1 MIMKKSVPM
10 RSRTP
15 VLAILMVAT
24 GLTTSLLA
32 PDRTLAQ
39 DGADALRFL
48 QQLPGITATSNG
60 IAGAGIG
67 GRTDASAFRTNPAG
81 LAWSDMSWFSASL
94 SNQNVSDEAVFN
106 APGSSTRLEPDV
118 SSTGLASLAY
128 AYRVPTTQGRLVVG
142 AGFNQTSSYDRSL
155 FYDGTNNANSI
166 TDFFMPLPGEFELQ
180 EDADGVFPSF
190 TRDLSFIAFEA
201 FGIDLSP
208 ELIDAG
214 QAVPFLPAVSAGT
227 VRQAG
232 IVEEDGRMT
241 ELSFAGAVEA
251 AKDVMIGVSI
261 NIPFGEYDFLREHT
275 EEDFQNDNDGTGGT
289 TDFSSLRFTESF
301 SSDFV
306 GVNARFGLSALVAPG
321 ARIGL
326 TIETPTYISVEES
339 FNTVLQTTFDNGDV
353 FVYGDDLTETAGSG
367 EFDYTITSPWKIGVG
382 GSYEISGLTLLADV
396 EWMDW
401 SQLELDAD
409 GFSFEQENQDIRRTL
424 DAVVNARFGAEYRVE
439 KLTLRGGVAVYPD
452 PRDTGSPLASSD
464 GVDRDRTWLS
474 AGLGYAF
481 SKEVSASISWMQ
493 GQFDDQFRPYTDVA
507 NAPTVS
513 EEVTTNRFLIGFT
526 FGF

>member
-1 MIMKKSVPM
+1 MQKPFSL
-10 RSRTP
+10 RFRAP
-15 VLAILMVAT
+15 VLASVAVAA
-24 GLTTSLLA
+24 GLATSLLIPRGA
-32 PDRTLAQ
+32 AAQ

-81 LAWSDMSWFSASL
+81 LAWNDKSWFSASL
-94 SNQNVSDEAVFN
+94 SNQNVSDEAIFN
-106 APGSSTRLEPDV
+106 APGSTTRLEPDV

-128 AYRVPTTQGRLVVG
+128 AYKVPTTQGRLVVG

-166 TDFFMPLPGEFELQ
+166 TDFFMPLPGEFELN
-180 EDADGVFPSF
+180 EDADGVFPTF
-190 TRDLSFIAFEA
+190 TRDLSFIAFET

-214 QAVPFLPAVSAGT
+214 ETVPFLPAVSAGT
-227 VRQAG
+227 VRQLGA
-232 IVEEDGRMT
+232 VEEDGRMT
-241 ELSFAGAVEA
+241 ELSFAGAVEVS
-251 AKDVMIGVSI
+251 KDVMIGVSI

-339 FNTVLQTTFDNGDV
+339 FNTVLETTFDNGDH
-353 FVYGDDLTETAGSG
+353 FVYGDGLTETAGSG
-367 EFDYTITSPWKIGVG
+367 NFDYSITSPWKIGVG
-382 GSYEISGLTLLADV
+382 GSFDVSGLTLLADV

-409 GFSFEQENQDIRRTL
+409 GFSFEQKNQEIRRSL
-424 DAVVNARFGAEYRVE
+424 DQVLNARFGAEYRID
-439 KLTLRGGVAVYPD
+439 KLTLRGGMAVYPD
-452 PRDTGSPLASSD
+452 PRDTDSPLANLD
-464 GVDRDRTWLS
+464 DVDRDRTYFS

-481 SKEVSASISWMQ
+481 SSDVSASISWIQ

-507 NAPTVS
+507 GAPVVG
-513 EEVTTNRFLIGFT
+513 EEVTTNRVLIGFT

>member
-1 MIMKKSVPM
+1 MLM
-10 RSRTP
+10 RSIKYVRAA
-15 VLAILMVAT
+15 LLVAA
-24 GLTTSLLA
+24 GLTA
-32 PDRTLAQ
+32 GTLPAVAQ

-60 IAGAGIG
+60 IAGTGIG

-81 LAWSDMSWFSASL
+81 LAWNDMSWFSASL
-94 SNQNVSDEAVFN
+94 SNQSVSDQATFR
-106 APGSSTRLEPDV
+106 APGSTTLLEPDV

-142 AGFNQTSSYDRSL
+142 AGFNQTSSYGRSL

-166 TDFFMPLPGEFELQ
+166 TDFFMPLPGEFELN

-190 TRDLSFIAFEA
+190 SRDLSFIAFET

-208 ELIDAG
+208 DLIDAG
-214 QAVPFLPAVSAGT
+214 DAVPFLPAVSAGT
-227 VRQAG
+227 VRQVGA
-232 IVEEDGRMT
+232 VEEDGRMT
-241 ELSFAGAVEA
+241 ELSFAAAVEA

-261 NIPFGEYDFLREHT
+261 KIPFGSYDFLREHT
-275 EEDFQNDNDGTGGT
+275 EEDIQNDNDGFGGT
-289 TDFSSLRFTESF
+289 TDFSSLRFVESF

-339 FNTVLQTTFDNGDV
+339 FNTTLETTFDNGD
-353 FVYGDDLTETAGSG
+353 FFSYGSGLTETAGSG
-367 EFDYTITSPWKIGVG
+367 QFDYTITSPWKIGIG
-382 GSYEISGLTLLADV
+382 GSYSISGLTLLGDV

-409 GFSFEQENQDIRRTL
+409 GFSFDQENQDIRRTL
-424 DAVVNARFGAEYRVE
+424 DAVVNARLGAEYQIE
-439 KLTLRGGVAVYPD
+439 KLTLRGGFAMYPD
-452 PRDTGSPLASSD
+452 PRDTESPLVASD
-464 GVDRDRTWLS
+464 GVDRDQTFFS

-481 SKEVSASISWMQ
+481 STEVSASISWMQ
-493 GQFDDQFRPYTDVA
+493 GQFDDQFLPYTDVSG
-507 NAPTVS
+507 APVVN
-513 EEVTTNRFLIGFT
+513 EDVTTNRVLLGFT

>member
-1 MIMKKSVPM
+1 MTFS
-10 RSRTP
+10 
-15 VLAILMVAT
+15 
-24 GLTTSLLA
+24 GLTMALIA
-32 PDRTLAQ
+32 PENSRAQ

-48 QQLPGITATSNG
+48 QQLPGITATANG

-81 LAWSDMSWFSASL
+81 LAWNETSWFAASL

-128 AYRVPTTQGRLVVG
+128 AYKVPTAQGRLVVG
-142 AGFNQTSSYDRSL
+142 AGFNQTSSFDRSL

-166 TDFFMPLPGEFELQ
+166 TDFFMPLPGEFELN

-190 TRDLSFIAFEA
+190 SRDLSFIAFET

-214 QAVPFLPAVSAGT
+214 DPVPFLPAVSAGT
-227 VRQAG
+227 VRQVG
-232 IVEEDGRMT
+232 TVEEDGRMT

-261 NIPFGEYDFLREHT
+261 NIPFGEYNFLREHT

-289 TDFSSLRFTESF
+289 TDFSSLRFTEAF

-326 TIETPTYISVEES
+326 TVETPTYVSVEES
-339 FNTVLQTTFDNGDV
+339 FNTVLETTFDNGD
-353 FVYGDDLTETAGSG
+353 FFSYGNGLTETAGSG
-367 EFDYTITSPWKIGVG
+367 DFDYTITSPWKIGVG
-382 GSYEISGLTLLADV
+382 GSYAVSGLTLLADV
-396 EWMDW
+396 EWVDW

-409 GFSFEQENQDIRRTL
+409 GFSFDQENQDIQRTL
-424 DAVVNARFGAEYRVE
+424 DAVVNARLGAEYQVE
-439 KLTLRGGVAVYPD
+439 KLTLRGGFAIYPD
-452 PRDTGSPLASSD
+452 PRESDSPLVPSD
-464 GVDRDRTWLS
+464 GVDREQTYLS

-493 GQFDDQFRPYTDVA
+493 GQFDDQFRPYTDVDG
-507 NAPTVS
+507 APTVA
-513 EEVTTNRFLIGFT
+513 EEVTTNRVMIGFT